1 MVNNAGIRQFLREI
15 RKNIP
20 GGGKRKGQILRQV
33 KASIL
38 EYLAEVPSASYG
50 DLLTRFGTPAQIA
63 ETYLEELDVPD
74 LRKQLTIRKKILV
87 IVSVAALCIILLWV
101 GVVSAALIH
110 SYKHINGHIEST
122 VVVDERIPYEE
133 GQ

>member
-33 KASIL
+33 KASVL

-74 LRKQLTIRKKILV
+74 LRKQLTIRKRILL
-87 IVSVAALCIILLWV
+87 IVSLVAICIILLWT
-101 GVVSAALIH
+101 GVVCAALAEAK
-110 SYKHINGHIEST
+110 SNMGGVVTDEIEIVEHT
-122 VVVDERIPYEE
+122 E
-133 GQ
+133 

>member
-50 DLLTRFGTPAQIA
+50 DLVTRFGTPAQIA

-87 IVSVAALCIILLWV
+87 IVSLVAIFIILLWT
-101 GVVSAALIH
+101 GVVCAALAEAK
-110 SYKHINGHIEST
+110 SNMGGVVTDEIEIVEHT
-122 VVVDERIPYEE
+122 ELK
-133 GQ
+133 

>member
-20 GGGKRKGQILRQV
+20 GSGKRKGQILRQV

-50 DLLTRFGTPAQIA
+50 DLVTRFGTPAQIA

-87 IVSVAALCIILLWV
+87 IVSLVAICIILLWT
-101 GVVSAALIH
+101 GVVCAALAEAK
-110 SYKHINGHIEST
+110 SNMGGVVTDEIEIVEHT
-122 VVVDERIPYEE
+122 E
-133 GQ
+133 

>member
-50 DLLTRFGTPAQIA
+50 DLVTRFGTPAQIA

-87 IVSVAALCIILLWV
+87 IVSLVAICIILLWT
-101 GVVSAALIH
+101 GVVCAALAEAK
-110 SYKHINGHIEST
+110 SNMGGVVTDEIEIVEHT
-122 VVVDERIPYEE
+122 ELK
-133 GQ
+133 

>member
-33 KASIL
+33 KASVL
-38 EYLAEVPSASYG
+38 EYLAEVPSATYG

-74 LRKQLTIRKKILV
+74 LRKQLTIRKRILL
-87 IVSVAALCIILLWV
+87 IVSLVAICIILLWT
-101 GVVSAALIH
+101 GVVCAALAEAK
-110 SYKHINGHIEST
+110 SNMGGVVTDEIEIVEHT
-122 VVVDERIPYEE
+122 E
-133 GQ
+133 

>member
-50 DLLTRFGTPAQIA
+50 DLVTRFGTPAQIA

-74 LRKQLTIRKKILV
+74 LRKQLTIRKRILL
-87 IVSVAALCIILLWV
+87 IVSLVAICIILLWT
-101 GVVSAALIH
+101 GVVCAALAEAK
-110 SYKHINGHIEST
+110 SNMGGVVTDEIEIVEHT
-122 VVVDERIPYEE
+122 E
-133 GQ
+133 

>member
-50 DLLTRFGTPAQIA
+50 DLVTRFGTPAQIA

-87 IVSVAALCIILLWV
+87 IVSLVAICIILLWT
-101 GVVSAALIH
+101 GVVCAALAEAK
-110 SYKHINGHIEST
+110 SNMGGVVTDEIEIVEHT
-122 VVVDERIPYEE
+122 E
-133 GQ
+133 